1 MNVAALI
8 AGGCLA
14 AVGSLALAVV
24 ASVRARAVERS
35 ASQDRVHD
43 LRVLLRRL
51 ARFSGAIGA
60 LAGGGLCG
68 GLTNWTDIGG
78 AAAALT
84 GAVILAC
91 VVLPIAAARRPVIAA
106 YARLRGIPPRAL
118 RTSPRRL
125 VTVVAGLAVLG
136 WPVAAALAVGHGAA
150 VEVAVLLFSC
160 VAVNPLA
167 LGLLAPVFAWALGA
181 RALPAGTGQRLAVLA
196 DRTGVTVRGRM
207 IPGRARKLANAAQAG
222 WLPGLRYVL
231 ITDYLLDELTTGQV
245 DAVVAHELGHGFHH
259 DVRARQFRA
268 CVQMAP
274 VGMLVLAVAQ
284 QQPLLTA
291 AGVILIAG
299 LLVTARW
306 RANRLMRQELA
317 ADDLAAAAV
326 GREAVAA
333 ALEQLTELNAIK
345 RNTTLGWDRA
355 VGHPGMAQ
363 RIARLR
369 SAGDTAAEPGDT
381 GAEPGDAAALSA
393 EPASLSGGPASMSGE
408 GAAASGGPA
417 SAATRPEA

>member
-14 AVGSLALAVV
+14 AVGSIALAVV

-51 ARFSGAIGA
+51 ARFSCAIGA

-91 VVLPIAAARRPVIAA
+91 VVLPIAAARRPVMAA

-125 VTVVAGLAVLG
+125 VAVLAGLAALG
-136 WPVAAALAVGHGAA
+136 WPVAAARAVGHGAA
-150 VEVAVLLFSC
+150 VEVAVLLIAC
-160 VAVNPLA
+160 LAVNPLA
-167 LGLLAPVFAWALGA
+167 LGLLAPAFAWALGA
-181 RALPAGTGQRLAVLA
+181 RALPADIGRRLAVLA

-231 ITDYLLDELTTGQV
+231 ITDYLLDELTVGQV

-274 VGMLVLAVAQ
+274 VGLLVLAVAQ

-291 AGVILIAG
+291 AGIVLIAG
-299 LLVTARW
+299 LVVTARW
-306 RANRLMRQELA
+306 RVNRLIRQELA

-326 GREAVAA
+326 GREALAA
-333 ALEQLTELNAIK
+333 ALERLTELNAIK

-369 SAGDTAAEPGDT
+369 SAGDPAAAPG
-381 GAEPGDAAALSA
+381 EAAALSG
-393 EPASLSGGPASMSGE
+393 EPAALSGE
-408 GAAASGGPA
+408 AAALFGEAAAPSGGPA